1 MVQAR
6 SVKAEMQAA
15 MDRELYGDLL
25 EIDPITG
32 EPINQGD
39 ALTQMRKAQEA
50 ASCRPSSPSS
60 SSRPQT
66 APEEAERGAALVR
79 NLSDRGLGL
88 PTVMPEKA
96 AAEKP
101 QSAGAQ
107 RSPPSKFGLKKAV
120 VKKMGQEGAWV
131 ARGSGKAPLAPNPM
145 CVFNISEPRRGSLP
159 GRRHCPLRPA
169 TTPIISF
176 SFGNVFIPTPDF
188 LFL

>member
-120 VKKMGQEGAWV
+120 VKKMGQEGALERIRREMMEKRAG
-131 ARGSGKAPLAPNPM
+131 AR
-145 CVFNISEPRRGSLP
+145 SLWTID
-159 GRRHCPLRPA
+159 GM
-169 TTPIISF
+169 
-176 SFGNVFIPTPDF
+176 V
-188 LFL
+188 